1 MSFCMTK
8 NPTELS
14 AFVSRTLKP
23 PDNVSEYVVLAHFVA
38 TL

>member
-14 AFVSRTLKP
+14 AFVSQTLKL
-23 PDNVSEYVVLAHFVA
+23 PDNVSEYVMLAHFA
-38 TL
+38 AAS